1 MTLTAIEMEIDIQV
15 SFHVHGAD
23 LDPDQVT
30 RILQLEPY
38 CAFHRGDTKTY
49 KSGQVSVRKEGYW
62 GYNVRGTDLCTV
74 VDQFIA
80 GLGERSKI
88 MEALPHA
95 EKAEIEIYVL
105 KPPDQDG
112 GGYFVIELTSDQHK
126 ALSNYGVLLRI
137 SVVMNSRD

>member
-1 MTLTAIEMEIDIQV
+1 MEMDIQV
-15 SFHVHGAD
+15 SFHVNGAD

-30 RILQLEPY
+30 RTLQLEPY
-38 CAFHRGDTKTY
+38 CAFRRGDTKTY
-49 KSGQVSVRKEGYW
+49 NSGQVSVRTEGYW

-74 VDQFIA
+74 VDRFIA

-105 KPPDQDG
+105 KPPDEDG
-112 GGYFVIELTSDQHK
+112 GGYFVIQLTAAQHK
-126 ALSNYGVLLRI
+126 ALSNYGVLFRL
-137 SVVMNSRD
+137 SVVIDRGG

>member
-1 MTLTAIEMEIDIQV
+1 MTLTAIEMELDIQV

-30 RILQLEPY
+30 KILELEPY
-38 CAFHRGDTKTY
+38 CAFRRGDTKTY
-49 KSGQVSVRKEGYW
+49 KSGQVSVRKEGHW
-62 GYNVRGTDLCTV
+62 GYNLRGTDLCTV
-74 VDQFIA
+74 IAQFIA

-105 KPPDQDG
+105 KPPDEDG
-112 GGYFVIELTSDQHK
+112 GGCFVIELTAAQHK
-126 ALSNYGVLLRI
+126 ALSNYGVLFRL
-137 SVVMNSRD
+137 SVVIDRRG